1 MKFLESNDK
10 LKIRNRG
17 CQGFRTIREKY
28 VMQLKQQNTP
38 DRYGEADIFRAIGRT
53 PLGTI

>member
-1 MKFLESNDK
+1 MKFLESNEK

-28 VMQLKQQNTP
+28 VMQLIQQNTP
-38 DRYGEADIFRAIGRT
+38 GRYGEAESIGRT